1 MAGDR
6 MSGWRV
12 NCPVCGAEYL
22 LPGPFA
28 RVGARVRCPG
38 CGVSFRAA
46 DPRPVR
52 ALRDALAAWASA
64 QPGGLDSVRAARAA
78 GRFWQAHGAA
88 LSAALEPRG
97 DDGPANDAAALEA
110 ALSSL
115 LGPGPRL
122 L

>member
-12 NCPVCGAEYL
+12 SCPACGAEYL
-22 LPGPFA
+22 LPEPFA
-28 RVGARVRCPG
+28 HAGARVRCPG
-38 CGVSFRAA
+38 CGTAFRAA
-46 DPRPVR
+46 DPRLVR
-52 ALRDALAAWASA
+52 ALREQLSAWVET
-64 QPGGLDSVRAARAA
+64 QPGGLDAVRATRAA
-78 GRFWQAHGAA
+78 GTLWQAHGAS

>member
-12 NCPVCGAEYL
+12 HCPACGAEYL
-22 LPGPFA
+22 LPEPFA
-28 RVGARVRCPG
+28 RAGARVRCPG
-38 CGVSFRAA
+38 CGVAFRAA
-46 DPRPVR
+46 DPRLVR
-52 ALRDALAAWASA
+52 ELRDALAAWATA
-64 QPGGLDSVRAARAA
+64 EPGGVDAVRMARE
-78 GRFWQAHGAA
+78 GGMFWQLHGAS

-97 DDGPANDAAALEA
+97 DDGPRNDAVALEA

-115 LGPGPRL
+115 FGAGVRL